1 MPRTLFQEIVFTVI
15 MVFFMVYAM
24 ICYNMSLAMGNLS
37 NAVFLGVFKELLI
50 MGPIAIL
57 LDMLV
62 AGPLAKKCTFKIFNP
77 DETNPIFIIL
87 SISVFSVI
95 FMCPLM
101 SLVATILFKGG
112 IFLFKG
118 GILQRE
124 IVAIWIKT
132 TILNFPM
139 AFFWQLCFAG
149 PVVRRIFGLL
159 FRKQLAD

>member
-37 NAVFLGVFKELLI
+37 NAVFLGAFKELLI

-77 DETNPIFIIL
+77 DETKPVFIIL

-101 SLVATILFKGG
+101 SLAATI
-112 IFLFKG
+112 LFKG

>member
-15 MVFFMVYAM
+15 MAFFMVYAM

-37 NAVFLGVFKELLI
+37 NTVFLGAFKELLI

-62 AGPLAKKCTFKIFNP
+62 AGPLAKKCTFKIFNS
-77 DETNPIFIIL
+77 DETKPVFIIL

-112 IFLFKG
+112 I
-118 GILQRE
+118 LQRE

-132 TILNFPM
+132 AILNFPM

>member
-37 NAVFLGVFKELLI
+37 NAVFLDAFKELLI

-62 AGPLAKKCTFKIFNP
+62 AGPLAKKCTFNIFNP

-87 SISVFSVI
+87 SISIFSVI

-101 SLVATILFKGG
+101 SLVATIPFKGG

>member
-37 NAVFLGVFKELLI
+37 NAVFSGAFKELLI

-112 IFLFKG
+112 I
-118 GILQRE
+118 LQRE